1 MTKKNVFITTA
12 IDYTNDVI
20 HIGQAYEKILADCVA
35 RYYRF
40 KLGDTGNGEK
50 VYFLTGTDEHGT
62 TNEKAARARNL
73 EPLAH
78 VNEIST
84 KDKEQ
89 IDSLNISYNRF
100 IRTTDEDHKKVVTEF
115 LKKALETG
123 DVYKSKYVGYYCEGC
138 ESHKTLSE
146 LNENK
151 QCPLHLTRQI
161 QELEED
167 NYFFKLSKYM
177 DFLKDLIKNSPK
189 FILPAGKQNE
199 MLAFLERG
207 LNDIPISRP
216 FTKVPW
222 GIPVPGDEEQVVYV
236 WYDAL
241 VNYYTAGIQNGF
253 WNEETKII
261 HFVGKDIV
269 RFHTLLWPAMLKNVN
284 YHLPDTVYV
293 HGFINLN
300 GEKISKSRGNVIRPL
315 ELVEQFGADAVRY
328 YFLKHGPITEDV
340 SVSLEHL
347 KEVYNSDLA
356 NGLGNTVA
364 RIAKLAEI
372 SEFEFPPH
380 TTNQE
385 EELGETFE
393 VFSRFNDFRVD
404 LVLQKIWEKLA
415 ELDKH
420 INENE
425 PWKISDKQKLHEVL
439 DYEINQIRNAAKW
452 VEPFIPGTA
461 LKIQKQFAESN
472 IKTSEVLFP
481 RL

>member
-1 MTKKNVFITTA
+1 MAKKKVFITTA

-35 RYYRF
+35 RYYRN
-40 KLGDTGNGEK
+40 KLGEQN

-62 TNEKAARARNL
+62 TNEKAAKARNL
-73 EPLAH
+73 EPRAH
-78 VNEIST
+78 VNDIST

-89 IDSLNISYNRF
+89 IDSLTVSYNRF
-100 IRTTDEDHKKVVTEF
+100 IRTTDEDHKRTVTEF
-115 LKKALETG
+115 LTKALETG
-123 DVYKSKYVGYYCEGC
+123 DVYKSKYTGYYCEGC

-161 QELEED
+161 QELAED
-167 NYFFKLSKYM
+167 NYFFKWSKYV
-177 DFLKDLIKNSPK
+177 DFLKDLITTSPE
-189 FILPAGKQNE
+189 FILPAGKQHE

-216 FTKVPW
+216 YNKVPW

-241 VNYYTAGIQNGF
+241 TNYYTVGIQNGF

-300 GEKISKSRGNVIRPL
+300 GEKISKSRGNVIRPS
-315 ELVEQFGADAVRY
+315 ELVEQYGADAVRY

-340 SVSLEHL
+340 SISLEHL
-347 KEVYNSDLA
+347 KEVYNADLA

-364 RIAKLAEI
+364 RIAKLAEK
-372 SEFEFPPH
+372 SGLEFEVKAIESLFDKNAFKQSLS
-380 TTNQE
+380 TV
-385 EELGETFE
+385 LETF
-393 VFSRFNDFRVD
+393 RPD
-404 LVLQKIWEKLA
+404 LLIM
-415 ELDKH
+415 ELNRLRASLDRY
-420 INENE
+420 INETE
-425 PWKISDKQKLHEVL
+425 PWKIKNKDDLKLVIQQLIDEL
-439 DYEINQIRNAAKW
+439 RFIAKNL
-452 VEPFIPGTA
+452 EPVIPDTSK
-461 LKIQKQFAESN
+461 KIQKQFSTGRIAATA
-472 IKTSEVLFP
+472 ILFP
-481 RL
+481 RMQ

>member
-78 VNEIST
+78 VNEISA

-100 IRTTDEDHKKVVTEF
+100 IRTTDEDHHKIVTEF

-167 NYFFKLSKYM
+167 NYFFKWSKYM

-261 HFVGKDIV
+261 HFVGKDVV

-284 YHLPDTVYV
+284 YHLPDTIYV

-340 SVSLEHL
+340 SISLEHL
-347 KEVYNSDLA
+347 KEVYNADLA

-364 RIAKLAEI
+364 RIAKLAEK
-372 SEFEFPPH
+372 SGLEFTEH

-385 EELGETFE
+385 KDIEETSE
-393 VFSRFNDFRVD
+393 VYSRFNDFRID
-404 LVLQKIWEKLA
+404 LVLQKVWEKLA
-415 ELDKH
+415 ALDKH

-425 PWKISDKQKLHEVL
+425 PWKISDKQKLKEVL
-439 DYEINQIRNAAKW
+439 DFEINQIRNAAICI
-452 VEPFIPGTA
+452 EPFMPSTA
-461 LKIQKQFAESN
+461 LKIQRQFATSI

>member
-1 MTKKNVFITTA
+1 MTKKKVFITTA

-35 RYYRF
+35 RYYRL
-40 KLGDTGNGEK
+40 KLGDSGNGEK

-73 EPLAH
+73 EPLVH
-78 VNEIST
+78 VNEISA

-89 IDSLNISYNRF
+89 IDSLNVSYNRF

-161 QELEED
+161 QELEGD
-167 NYFFKLSKYM
+167 NYFFKWSKYM

-261 HFVGKDIV
+261 HFVGKDVV

-284 YHLPDTVYV
+284 YHLPDTIYV

-340 SVSLEHL
+340 SISLEHL
-347 KEVYNSDLA
+347 KEVYNADLA

-364 RIAKLAEI
+364 RIAKLAEK
-372 SEFEFPPH
+372 SGLEFTEH

-385 EELGETFE
+385 KDIEETSE
-393 VFSRFNDFRVD
+393 VYSRFNDFRID
-404 LVLQKIWEKLA
+404 LVLQKVWEKLA
-415 ELDKH
+415 ALDKH

-425 PWKISDKQKLHEVL
+425 PWKISDKQKLKEVL
-439 DYEINQIRNAAKW
+439 DFEINQIRNAAICI
-452 VEPFIPGTA
+452 EPFMPSTA
-461 LKIQKQFAESN
+461 LKIQRQFATSI

>member
-1 MTKKNVFITTA
+1 
-12 IDYTNDVI
+12 
-20 HIGQAYEKILADCVA
+20 
-35 RYYRF
+35 
-40 KLGDTGNGEK
+40 
-50 VYFLTGTDEHGT
+50 
-62 TNEKAARARNL
+62 
-73 EPLAH
+73 
-78 VNEIST
+78 
-84 KDKEQ
+84 
-89 IDSLNISYNRF
+89 
-100 IRTTDEDHKKVVTEF
+100 
-115 LKKALETG
+115 
-123 DVYKSKYVGYYCEGC
+123 
-138 ESHKTLSE
+138 
-146 LNENK
+146 
-151 QCPLHLTRQI
+151 
-161 QELEED
+161 
-167 NYFFKLSKYM
+167 
-177 DFLKDLIKNSPK
+177 
-189 FILPAGKQNE
+189 
-199 MLAFLERG
+199 G

-261 HFVGKDIV
+261 HFVGKDVV

-284 YHLPDTVYV
+284 YHLPDTIYV

-340 SVSLEHL
+340 SISLEHL
-347 KEVYNSDLA
+347 KEVYNADLA

-364 RIAKLAEI
+364 RIAKLAEK
-372 SEFEFPPH
+372 SGLEFTEH

-385 EELGETFE
+385 KDIEETSE
-393 VFSRFNDFRVD
+393 VYSRFNDFRID
-404 LVLQKIWEKLA
+404 LVLQKVWEKLA
-415 ELDKH
+415 ALDKH

-425 PWKISDKQKLHEVL
+425 PWKISDKQKLKEVL
-439 DYEINQIRNAAKW
+439 DFEINQIRNAAICI
-452 VEPFIPGTA
+452 EPFMPSTA
-461 LKIQKQFAESN
+461 LKIQRQFATSI

>member
-78 VNEIST
+78 VNEISA

-100 IRTTDEDHKKVVTEF
+100 IRTTDEDHHKIVTEF
-115 LKKALETG
+115 LEKALETG

-167 NYFFKLSKYM
+167 NYFFKWSKYV
-177 DFLKDLIKNSPK
+177 DFLRDLIKNSPE

-199 MLAFLERG
+199 MLAFLEKG

-216 FTKVPW
+216 YTKVPW

-241 VNYYTAGIQNGF
+241 TNYYTAGIQNGF
-253 WNEETKII
+253 WNEDTKII